1 MSIITI
7 SRGSYSRGKEVAE
20 GVAEKL
26 GYECISRDFIIEASG
41 EFNVPEVKMVRA
53 VHDAPSILERLGTSK
68 KRYIAYFESAMLN
81 KMKED
86 NKVYH
91 GLAGHFFLQDIS
103 HVLKV
108 RIISDM
114 EDRVALEMAREGISA
129 KEARRIL
136 KKDDEERRKWG
147 MSLYGIDTND
157 PSLYDMV
164 LHIRTVRVEDAVD
177 VICHTV
183 GLEHFQLTEES
194 RKILAD
200 KALAASVKVKLI
212 DEYSNAQVTADDGN
226 VKVNIEGLAG
236 QEDSIR
242 KKVKELAS
250 DVPGV
255 ENLTVNVV
263 YMDR

>member
-20 GVAEKL
+20 GVAERL
-26 GYECISRDFIIEASG
+26 GYECISRDLIIEASE
-41 EFNVPEVKMVRA
+41 EFNVPEVKMIRA
-53 VHDAPSILERLGTSK
+53 IHDAPSILERLGSSK
-68 KRYIAYFESAMLN
+68 KRYIAYFEAAMLN

-91 GLAGHFFLQDIS
+91 GLAGHFFLRDIP

-108 RIISDM
+108 RIIADM
-114 EDRVALEMAREGISA
+114 EDRVALEVARQGISA
-129 KEARRIL
+129 REAERIL

-157 PSLYDMV
+157 SSLYDMV
-164 LHIRTVRVEDAVD
+164 LHIKTIGVEDAVD
-177 VICHTV
+177 IICHTV
-183 GLEHFQLTEES
+183 KLEHFQLTDES

-200 KALAASVKVKLI
+200 KALAAGVRVRLI
-212 DEYSNAQVTADDGN
+212 EKYSNVRVTADGGD
-226 VKVNIEGLAG
+226 VKVSIEGLSD
-236 QEDSIR
+236 QEEYIR
-242 KKVKELAS
+242 KKVRELVA
-250 DVPGV
+250 DFPGV
-255 ENLTVNVV
+255 KNLTVNVI